1 MKIALIGDSQ
11 SEALWPRVQKALPQH
26 TFSLVRTQRGWSEL
40 NYMQDGKVAQ
50 QLADA
55 KPDLVVIEL
64 GGNNSTLN
72 NEKYQSS
79 VDWMLK
85 AARESG
91 ARKII
96 YYGPAAATKE
106 PYKSNKEWTRAFQQ
120 QYLPSQPSVV
130 WYDNFPYTQT
140 GHVDGVH
147 FGAKTYDPWSTAI
160 AEHIEQNA
168 STGLS
173 LATLKRPVV
182 ILSGVALL
190 LSALLFAVVRRR
202 RRLARARRTSSTGRA

>member
-1 MKIALIGDSQ
+1 VKIALIGDSQ

-40 NYMQDGKVAQ
+40 NYMKEGKLAQ
-50 QLADA
+50 QLEDA

-64 GGNNSTLN
+64 GGNNATLS
-72 NEKYQSS
+72 NEKYQSY

-106 PYKSNKEWTRAFQQ
+106 PFKSNKEWTRAFQK
-120 QYLPSQPSVV
+120 QYLSSQPSVV

-140 GHVDGVH
+140 GQVDGVH
-147 FGAKTYDPWSTAI
+147 FSAKTYDPWSKVI
-160 AEHIEQNA
+160 AGHIEQNA
-168 STGLS
+168 PTGLS

-182 ILSGVALL
+182 LLSGVALL
-190 LSALLFAVVRRR
+190 LSVLLLAGVRRR
-202 RRLARARRTSSTGRA
+202 RRPS